1 MRIVTEFFRWVTGLL
16 FIFSGLIKVNDP
28 VGTSI
33 KLSEYFEVFALDIAP
48 FFRAFIPYSLYLSV
62 FLCVIE
68 VVLGL
73 AILIRYKPKV
83 TTKLLLG
90 MIIFFTFL
98 TFYSAYFNKVTDCGC
113 FGDAIKLTPWESFYK
128 DLVLLFMI
136 SWLFFARHKAVR
148 PENQATRHLAII
160 LTTLLNLAIA
170 YYAIAHLPFID
181 FRAFKVGTHI
191 PTNMQPSEDFQ
202 YKYIMLKDGK
212 EVFLDEYPADDSY
225 EFKEMIL
232 KNPEA
237 KPKITEYNIWN
248 EEGDWTDYT
257 LQGDKLFII
266 ITNTEKANLRSFRA
280 VNILING
287 LDDTDIESIAI
298 TSSERQLFE
307 NFRHEVQLAIP
318 YYYGDATVLKT
329 MIRSNPGLI
338 FLRDGKV
345 LAKYH
350 YNDVPS
356 LEEIKELY
364 AR

>member
-1 MRIVTEFFRWVTGLL
+1 MRVITEFFRWFTGLL

-33 KLSEYFEVFALDIAP
+33 KLTEYFEVFSLDIAP

-62 FLCVIE
+62 FLCVVE

-73 AILIRYKPKV
+73 ALLIRYKPKL
-83 TTKLLLG
+83 TTSLLLI
-90 MIIFFTFL
+90 MIVFFTFL

-113 FGDAIKLTPWESFYK
+113 FGDAIKLTPWQSFYK
-128 DLVLLFMI
+128 DLILLFTI
-136 SWLFFARHKAVR
+136 GWLFFARHRAVR
-148 PENQATRHLAII
+148 PENQATRHLVII

-191 PTNMQPSEDFQ
+191 PTNMQPSAEFQ
-202 YKYIMLKDGK
+202 YLYIMSKNGQ
-212 EVFLDEYPADDSY
+212 EVVFDEYPADETY

-248 EEGDWTDYT
+248 DEGDWTDYT
-257 LQGDKLFII
+257 LQGNKLFVI
-266 ITNTEKANLRSFRA
+266 ITNTEKANIRSFRA
-280 VNILING
+280 INLLIEG
-287 LDDTDIESIAI
+287 LNETDIDAIVI

-318 YYYGDATVLKT
+318 YFFGDATVLKT

-338 FLRDGKV
+338 FLKNGEVK
-345 LAKYH
+345 AKYH

-356 LEEIKELY
+356 IEEIRELY

>member
-1 MRIVTEFFRWVTGLL
+1 MRVITEFFRWFTGLL

-33 KLSEYFEVFALDIAP
+33 KLTEYFEVFSLDIAP
-48 FFRAFIPYSLYLSV
+48 FFRSFIPYSLYLSV
-62 FLCVIE
+62 FLCVVE

-73 AILIRYKPKV
+73 ALLIRYKPKV
-83 TTKLLLG
+83 TTSLLLV
-90 MIIFFTFL
+90 MILFFTFL

-128 DLVLLFMI
+128 DLILLFTI
-136 SWLFFARHKAVR
+136 SWLFFARHRAVR

-191 PTNMQPSEDFQ
+191 PTNMQPSEEFQ
-202 YKYIMLKDGK
+202 YQYIMSKNGE
-212 EVFLDEYPADDSY
+212 EVVFDEYPTDESY

-248 EEGDWTDYT
+248 DEGDWTDYT
-257 LQGDKLFII
+257 LQGNKLIVII
-266 ITNTEKANLRSFRA
+266 SNTEKANARSFRA
-280 VNILING
+280 INILIDELN
-287 LDDTDIESIAI
+287 DTDIEAIAI

-329 MIRSNPGLI
+329 IIRSNPGLI
-338 FLRDGKV
+338 FLQNGEVK
-345 LAKYH
+345 AKYH

-356 LEEIKELY
+356 VEEIKELY